1 MTDPHHL
8 VETLRAQAPALRAK
22 GIAHLELFG
31 SAARRQTDAGSDIDL
46 LVELDD
52 DAPLGLFDLVE
63 LKDELEQALGR
74 PVDIAFRSR
83 MRPWLLARIAPD
95 LVRVF

>member
-1 MTDPHHL
+1 MTDPHPL
-8 VETLRAQAPALRAK
+8 IETLRARAPALRAR
-22 GIAHLELFG
+22 GITHLELFG
-31 SAARRQTDAGSDIDL
+31 SAARRQAGADSDIDL
-46 LVELDD
+46 LVDLAD

-83 MRPWLLARIAPD
+83 MRPWLLARITPD